1 MIIVFLLKTKRMLQY
16 ASFTG
21 LLRTILI
28 ILLIYYG
35 LKILSRIFAPVLV
48 KYVAKKAE
56 ERFNG
61 GFNNYQNKTQ
71 QNKEGEV
78 TIDKMP
84 QSRQSSNK
92 KVGEYVDYEEI
103 D

>member
-1 MIIVFLLKTKRMLQY
+1 MLQY
-16 ASFTG
+16 ASITG
-21 LLRTILI
+21 VLKIVLI
-28 ILLIYYG
+28 ILLVYYG

-56 ERFNG
+56 ERFGDMNSQ
-61 GFNNYQNKTQ
+61 YQGTKKDQ
-71 QNKEGEV
+71 KEGEV

-84 QSRQSSNK
+84 NAKTSNK
-92 KVGEYVDYEEI
+92 NVGEYVDYEEI